1 MKKYNTKIIK
11 MKIIEKGY
19 SQKEIA
25 KKLNITEETL
35 SRWING
41 KLGNI
46 EKFIELCKILDIEIK
61 EL

>member
-1 MKKYNTKIIK
+1 MNYDTKIIK
-11 MKIIEKGY
+11 IKIIEKGY
-19 SQKEIA
+19 SQREIA
-25 KKLNITEETL
+25 KRLNITEETL

-46 EKFIELCKILDIEIK
+46 EKFIELCKLLDIDVK